1 MDLASYLP
9 LVGIPVVVAGFALRF
24 NPLLVVTAAGL
35 STGLAVGMDLGAL
48 LETFGEK
55 FLNSRQLA
63 TFILI
68 LPVIGL
74 LERYGLKERAQ
85 QWIAGIRSA
94 TTARILMLYFVVR
107 ELTAALGLINLG
119 GHAQT
124 VRPLLAPMAE
134 GAAANQ
140 LGELP
145 PVLRDRIRA
154 HAAACDNI
162 AVFFGEDIFIA
173 FGAVLLMDAF
183 LKENGI
189 ANIEPLHIGLWA
201 IPTAVSALIIHMAR
215 LARLDARLQRDIA
228 ALFASHFSP
237 QAFQAEADYFAAPGR
252 TSYERPYGWAW
263 LLALAQELEA
273 WNAPQSGQWR
283 EAMRPLLTL
292 IRQRWLTFLP
302 LQDYLICSGWHDNTA
317 FVLRLAESGTTV

>member
-35 STGLAVGMDLGAL
+35 ATGLAVGMDVGAL

-201 IPTAVSALIIHMAR
+201 IPTAVCALIIHMAR
-215 LARLDARLQRDIA
+215 LARLDARLQRDVA
-228 ALFASHFSP
+228 AWRA
-237 QAFQAEADYFAAPGR
+237 QQEAAA
-252 TSYERPYGWAW
+252 
-263 LLALAQELEA
+263 
-273 WNAPQSGQWR
+273 
-283 EAMRPLLTL
+283 
-292 IRQRWLTFLP
+292 
-302 LQDYLICSGWHDNTA
+302 
-317 FVLRLAESGTTV
+317 

>member
-1 MDLASYLP
+1 MELASCLP

-35 STGLAVGMDLGAL
+35 ATGLAVGMDIGVL

-94 TTARILMLYFVVR
+94 TTARVLMLYFVVR
-107 ELTAALGLINLG
+107 EATAALGLINLG

-134 GAAANQ
+134 GAAANR
-140 LGELP
+140 LGDLP
-145 PVLRDRIRA
+145 EALRDRIRA
-154 HAAACDNI
+154 HAAACDNV

-189 ANIEPLHIGLWA
+189 TDVEPLHIGLWA
-201 IPTAVSALIIHMAR
+201 IPTALCALLIHMSR
-215 LARLDARLQRDIA
+215 LARLDASLQREVA
-228 ALFASHFSP
+228 A
-237 QAFQAEADYFAAPGR
+237 
-252 TSYERPYGWAW
+252 
-263 LLALAQELEA
+263 
-273 WNAPQSGQWR
+273 WR
-283 EAMRPLLTL
+283 ARREVSA
-292 IRQRWLTFLP
+292 
-302 LQDYLICSGWHDNTA
+302 
-317 FVLRLAESGTTV
+317 

>member
-1 MDLASYLP
+1 MELASCLP

-35 STGLAVGMDLGAL
+35 ATGLAVGMDIGVL

-94 TTARILMLYFVVR
+94 TTARVLMLYFVVR
-107 ELTAALGLINLG
+107 ETTAALGLINLG

-124 VRPLLAPMAE
+124 VRPCWRRWRKGLRPIGWASCPR
-134 GAAANQ
+134 
-140 LGELP
+140 
-145 PVLRDRIRA
+145 LRDRIRA
-154 HAAACDNI
+154 HAAACDNV

-189 ANIEPLHIGLWA
+189 TDVEPLHIGLWA
-201 IPTAVSALIIHMAR
+201 IPTALCALLIHMSR
-215 LARLDARLQRDIA
+215 LARLDASLQREVA
-228 ALFASHFSP
+228 AWRA
-237 QAFQAEADYFAAPGR
+237 R
-252 TSYERPYGWAW
+252 
-263 LLALAQELEA
+263 
-273 WNAPQSGQWR
+273 R
-283 EAMRPLLTL
+283 EA
-292 IRQRWLTFLP
+292 
-302 LQDYLICSGWHDNTA
+302 SA
-317 FVLRLAESGTTV
+317 

>member
-134 GAAANQ
+134 GATANQ

-215 LARLDARLQRDIA
+215 LARLDARLQSDIA
-228 ALFASHFSP
+228 AWRA
-237 QAFQAEADYFAAPGR
+237 QQEAAA
-252 TSYERPYGWAW
+252 
-263 LLALAQELEA
+263 
-273 WNAPQSGQWR
+273 
-283 EAMRPLLTL
+283 
-292 IRQRWLTFLP
+292 
-302 LQDYLICSGWHDNTA
+302 
-317 FVLRLAESGTTV
+317 

>member
-35 STGLAVGMDLGAL
+35 STGLAVGMDLGTL

-85 QWIAGIRSA
+85 QWIAGIKSA

-145 PVLRDRIRA
+145 QALRDRIRA

-201 IPTAVSALIIHMAR
+201 IPTAISALIIHMAR
-215 LARLDARLQRDIA
+215 LARLDASLQGDIA
-228 ALFASHFSP
+228 AWRAK
-237 QAFQAEADYFAAPGR
+237 QEAAA
-252 TSYERPYGWAW
+252 
-263 LLALAQELEA
+263 
-273 WNAPQSGQWR
+273 
-283 EAMRPLLTL
+283 
-292 IRQRWLTFLP
+292 
-302 LQDYLICSGWHDNTA
+302 
-317 FVLRLAESGTTV
+317 